1 MFRLQQP
8 RAGSDY
14 VNFIQR
20 LGIPI
25 VDIRYTYNSKTSSNP
40 LYHTVHDNFWWMSN
54 LIDPQFKFHQVTTRV
69 WTELTMTFAD
79 AVILPLNVTH
89 YGVNLR
95 EYTLHIKSSFVE
107 DFANHNA
114 SNELNFLDQA
124 VQKFQETAKKFDQY
138 VEKANKEDEA
148 IVRKINNRLLNVERS
163 FINLEPILQDFPLQ
177 RHVVLTHSPS
187 IRYSWYGGVVDA
199 IFRARKGLLTSEDVK
214 KQISIVSYGINSA
227 THVLEL
233 EPIE

>member
-1 MFRLQQP
+1 
-8 RAGSDY
+8 
-14 VNFIQR
+14 
-20 LGIPI
+20 

-95 EYTLHIKSSFVE
+95 EYTLRIKSSFTE

-177 RHVVLTHSPS
+177 RPTAK
-187 IRYSWYGGVVDA
+187 D
-199 IFRARKGLLTSEDVK
+199 
-214 KQISIVSYGINSA
+214 QSA
-227 THVLEL
+227 TDPHNGNHRKFSSTN
-233 EPIE
+233 